1 MTARKSSKS
10 AQKSVQQTVS
20 TTSQKSTKTAA
31 KPAAKVVLDQ
41 TQERVFN
48 VILNLVE
55 EGSWAG
61 SMSEFMTQARR
72 YSRAKLF
79 TESTPRN
86 LRLVVNTLVDSL
98 AKAGVDVT
106 FRKSHGKRLVEFV
119 A

>member
-1 MTARKSSKS
+1 MTARKSSTKT
-10 AQKSVQQTVS
+10 VQQSVS
-20 TTSQKSTKTAA
+20 TTSKVSQKSTKSAA
-31 KPAAKVVLDQ
+31 KPATKVVLDQ

-55 EGSWAG
+55 DGSWRG

-86 LRLVVNTLVDSL
+86 LRLVVNSLVSSL
-98 AKAGVDVT
+98 TRAGVEVT